1 MNNIM
6 TILKKEFLVFVRDR
20 RTLIMTIVTP
30 LILYPVMFSMIG
42 MFTSRNREELKTSQY
57 NVYFAQSVPT
67 EMESFIPEED
77 NIVVLRT
84 VDGDPMKLLDKDRL
98 KAVVVMDDKLEI
110 RYMSSERKSR
120 EAASRIL
127 SAAKDYRESLVKKVI
142 TDAGL
147 PDTVLT
153 PFEVERKD
161 VASKEKVSG
170 MFLGRLL
177 PYMIIIM
184 LFSGAMGFGLE
195 VSTGEKEKGTIA
207 TLLVSQASRS
217 QIVLGKLL
225 YVVGIEIIYGLLNI
239 VGFVVAAGM
248 QASMFNPKLAEKAAE
263 TAAGSG
269 GGGFAFAIMPHT
281 FLLLIL
287 LILPIALIAASLIIA
302 IGSYAKSMKEG
313 QTIFTPLLMVFILI
327 GIISMTAPMKV
338 PEYYFWIP
346 VLNTSFAM
354 QELLTFK
361 FQLGHF
367 LTTIFTTTGTAAL
380 IIGVSIWLFNRES
393 IHFRS

>member
-30 LILYPVMFSMIG
+30 LILYPLMFSVIG
-42 MFTSRNREELKTSQY
+42 IFASQNREELKTSQFEA
-57 NVYFAQSVPT
+57 YFDESVPV
-67 EMESFIPEED
+67 ELDSFIPEED
-77 NIVVLRT
+77 NIVVMRT
-84 VDGDPMKLLDKDRL
+84 VDGDPMELLDKDEL
-98 KAVVVMDDKLEI
+98 KAVVVMGEKLEI

-120 EAASRIL
+120 AAASRIR
-127 SAAKDYRESLVKKVI
+127 SAALDYRESLVKSELVK
-142 TDAGL
+142 AGL
-147 PDTVLT
+147 PETVLT
-153 PFEVERKD
+153 PFEVERTD
-161 VASKEKVSG
+161 VASKEKLGG

-184 LFSGAMGFGLE
+184 LFSGALGFGLE

-225 YVVGIEIIYGLLNI
+225 YVVGIEIAYGLLNV

-248 QASMFNPKLAEKAAE
+248 QASTLNPKLAEKAVE
-263 TAAGSG
+263 TAGSG
-269 GGGFAFAIMPHT
+269 GSGFAFAIMPQT
-281 FLLLIL
+281 FVLLIL
-287 LILPIALIAASLIIA
+287 LILPITLIAASLIIA

-313 QTIFTPLLMVFILI
+313 QTIFTPLLMVFILV
-327 GIISMTAPMKV
+327 GIISMTAPMKI

-367 LTTIFTTTGTAAL
+367 LTTIFTTTGAAAI
-380 IIGVSIWLFNRES
+380 IIGISIWMFNRES